1 VKNGEE
7 IEKVTRAFRFL
18 PPGTIQALGTP
29 ESHSLM
35 RLPILASK
43 SQLMHY
49 RNMRTTINLD
59 DKTHE
64 FASVYAAARGITL
77 SAAIAELIRKAESAP
92 TPKPDIRIGPNG
104 LPMLPRTGK
113 VLTTEMVKALS
124 EDEL

>member
-1 VKNGEE
+1 
-7 IEKVTRAFRFL
+7 
-18 PPGTIQALGTP
+18 
-29 ESHSLM
+29 M

-43 SQLMHY
+43 IKLMHY
-49 RNMRTTINLD
+49 GNMRTTINLD

-104 LPMLPRTGK
+104 LPMFPPTGRTI
-113 VLTTEMVKALS
+113 TAETVKKIEEEEFDPKNFA
-124 EDEL
+124 